1 MRAWRCSA
9 RTARRSPRWCRCSSA
24 IPRTGC
30 SRRAWR
36 FRAGACRACSRPPS
50 WAPADAPALGRL
62 LYVAHL
68 ALLLSWLLDKSPEQ
82 RATQAWLALL
92 DIGLPLL
99 TMALAL
105 PMATALLRT
114 ADGLLREGL
123 FGE

>member
-1 MRAWRCSA
+1 
-9 RTARRSPRWCRCSSA
+9 
-24 IPRTGC
+24 
-30 SRRAWR
+30 
-36 FRAGACRACSRPPS
+36 
-50 WAPADAPALGRL
+50 
-62 LYVAHL
+62 
-68 ALLLSWLLDKSPEQ
+68 LSWLLDKSPEQ